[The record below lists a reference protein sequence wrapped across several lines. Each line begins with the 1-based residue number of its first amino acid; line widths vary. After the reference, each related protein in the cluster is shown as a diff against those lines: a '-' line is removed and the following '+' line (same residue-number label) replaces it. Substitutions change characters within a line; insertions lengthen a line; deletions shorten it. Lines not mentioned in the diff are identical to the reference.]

1 MLHNEFIFTDKSLG
15 GTGIDHSKQ
24 GAMGAFGDYEVK
36 FANLRSNFVG
46 LKRSIEYIQD
56 FLNVQGEKIWREELT
71 RIINFAVEK
80 EASALVN
87 KKYSPNFDDE
97 NNYVPDF
104 DPVDDT
110 GD

>member
-46 LKRSIEYIQD
+46 LKRSIEYI
-56 FLNVQGEKIWREELT
+56 
-71 RIINFAVEK
+71 
-80 EASALVN
+80 
-87 KKYSPNFDDE
+87 
-97 NNYVPDF
+97 
-104 DPVDDT
+104 
-110 GD
+110 

>member
-1 MLHNEFIFTDKSLG
+1 
-15 GTGIDHSKQ
+15 
-24 GAMGAFGDYEVK
+24 
-36 FANLRSNFVG
+36 
-46 LKRSIEYIQD
+46 
-56 FLNVQGEKIWREELT
+56 VQGEKIWREELT